1 MAVDYKYELLD
12 VSKHQGD
19 IKWNEVFATNR
30 FQGVII
36 RAGYGKLASQEDIKF
51 KKNITEAY
59 AAGFRNIG
67 VYWYSY
73 AGDIASGKLEAEAC
87 LKVISPYKDKINLPV
102 FFDQEYE
109 TAIKNASKEVRT
121 TIVKNF
127 CDAVRNAGYRPGFY
141 ASKDWMTNYVTMS
154 QIGSDVIKWVAQY
167 SSSCTYTGGFSMWQY
182 SSKGTVDG
190 ISGNIDM
197 NKATEGIMP
206 KIVVEDNSSKSDSE
220 DEGSTVTI
228 KRWKNVNN
236 KWYHFSVDGKMDTG
250 WKKISGNLYYFLTK
264 EDAEKYNLPE
274 GVCFS
279 MDTSHAVIQ

>member
-19 IKWNEVFATNR
+19 INWTKVYATNR

-36 RAGYGKLASQEDIKF
+36 RAGYGKLTSQEDIKF

-73 AGDIASGKLEAEAC
+73 AGTVADGQLEAKAC
-87 LKVISPYKDKINLPV
+87 LSVIAPYKDKINLPV

-109 TAIKNASKEVRT
+109 TAIKNASKDTRT

-127 CDAVRNAGYRPGFY
+127 CDSVRNAEYRPGFY
-141 ASKDWMTNYVTMS
+141 ASKDWMTNYVDMS
-154 QIGSDVIKWVAQY
+154 KINSDVIKWVAQY

-190 ISGNIDM
+190 ISGNIDV

-206 KIVVEDNSSKSDSE
+206 KVIQNNNSSDNT
-220 DEGSTVTI
+220 DENTVEI

-236 KWYHFSVDGKMDTG
+236 KWYHFSADSKMDTG
-250 WKKISGNLYYFLTK
+250 WKKISGNWYYFLTK
-264 EDAEKYNLPE
+264 DDAEKLNLPE